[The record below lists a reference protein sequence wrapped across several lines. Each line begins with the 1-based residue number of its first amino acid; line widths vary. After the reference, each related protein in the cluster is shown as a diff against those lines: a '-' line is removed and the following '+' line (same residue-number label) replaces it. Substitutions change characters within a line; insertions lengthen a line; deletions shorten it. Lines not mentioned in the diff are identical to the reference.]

1 MTLSE
6 RIKLERTKKGWSQA
20 TLGEKLNVTQQAVGK
35 WEKGIAEPDTS
46 TIKVMAKLFDVST
59 DYLIGNNPQ
68 THPTI
73 ENDEIRLIA
82 KDMQELNPEALK
94 TIKDLISQ
102 LRGKGGDIK
111 PNE

>member
-1 MTLSE
+1 MKNLRTL
-6 RIKLERTKKGWSQA
+6 RTAANRTQMQMAKF
-20 TLGEKLNVTQQAVGK
+20 LGITQQAYAAYENK
-35 WEKGIAEPDTS
+35 KAQPPIDIA
-46 TIKVMAKLFDVST
+46 KKLAVYFNVSL
-59 DYLIGNNPQ
+59 DYLLDGDENSTSP
-68 THPTI
+68 PTI